1 MQNNVVKK
9 GITNIKYVLISQIVS
24 YTMSFVTAFI
34 LPKLLGV
41 NANGYYQLYLL
52 FTNYVGILHL
62 GFNDGVYLKFGGCDY
77 ADLPRAVF
85 RAFMRFYFAFNLAEV
100 LVFTALLIFEKDPNR
115 RFAIFFAVLNILVVN
130 GAGLFNKIN
139 QISNRIKLF
148 SAVVIA
154 GNVQTLAG
162 VGVLLLFH
170 GINFRTVILCDFA
183 AKLMM
188 LLINLLFDRDIVF
201 GRSAPLGGTLDQCLD
216 NFRVGIKLTIAN
228 LMGMLVL
235 NLGNF
240 ILSFGSIANFSLY
253 SFAVNST
260 NIAMMFISAISLV
273 LYPILCRLD
282 REALPRY
289 FLLMNRL
296 LCSAIFCM
304 MLLYY
309 PLELAIKLW
318 LKEYT
323 PVLDYLYLL
332 FPIVIMQS
340 KILML
345 INTYYNSLR
354 EEKAMLIANISS
366 IVVFICITLPLFAL
380 FPSIKVIA
388 WTTLI
393 TFTWRCYASEIYL
406 KKKMGIKG
414 IRNIVEEL
422 FMAAAFIITAGLI
435 NGAAGMI
442 IYAFLVALYLFI
454 NRGEIKQYSKKFFSA
469 VKG

>member
-1 MQNNVVKK
+1 
-9 GITNIKYVLISQIVS
+9 
-24 YTMSFVTAFI
+24 MSFVTAFI

-41 NANGYYQLYLL
+41 SANGYYQLYLL

-62 GFNDGVYLKFGGCDY
+62 GFNDGVYLKFGGVDY
-77 ADLPRAVF
+77 DDLPRGVF
-85 RAFMRFYFAFNLAEV
+85 RAFMRFYFAFNALEV
-100 LVFTALLIFEKDPNR
+100 LIFTALLFFETDPNR
-115 RFAIFFAVLNILVVN
+115 RFAIFFAILNILVVN
-130 GAGLFNKIN
+130 AAGLFNKIN
-139 QISNRIKLF
+139 QISNRIKIF
-148 SAVVIA
+148 SGVVIA

-162 VGVLLLFH
+162 VGVLVLVH

-188 LLINLLFDRDIVF
+188 LLINLFFDRDIVF
-201 GRSAPLGGTLDQCLD
+201 GRSEPLKGAFDQCVD

-253 SFAVNST
+253 SFAINST

-296 LCSAIFCM
+296 LCAAIFCM

-318 LKEYT
+318 LKAYT
-323 PVLDYLYLL
+323 PVLAYLYLL

-354 EEKAMLIANISS
+354 EEKAMLIANVSS
-366 IVVFICITLPLFAL
+366 IIVFICITLPLFAL
-380 FPSIKVIA
+380 IPSINVIA

-406 KKKMGIKG
+406 KKKMGLRG
-414 IRNIVEEL
+414 VRNMIEEL
-422 FMAAAFIITAGLI
+422 LMAAAFIVTAGVI
-435 NGAAGMI
+435 GGVAGMV
-442 IYAFLVALYLFI
+442 IYALLAALYLFI
-454 NRGEIKQYSKKFFSA
+454 NRTEIKLYSKKFIAA
-469 VKG
+469 VRS